1 MMKALLYKQLRLTCH
16 PMTLV
21 FVLSGVFLLIPNYP
35 YTVAFFYVTLG
46 IFFMFMNGREQ
57 RDADYCAVLPIRKRD
72 GVKAACLFAVLVELA
87 SLVLT
92 VPFALLSARI
102 NPRGTNLAGIDAN
115 VALFGIGLIL
125 FAVFNSVFLPSFYRT
140 GYKVGVAFLKASIAV
155 ALIVTCDVALPH
167 LPGLAWLD
175 GVDRTSCLRQLP
187 VLAICAALYGILTFF
202 AYRQA
207 VKRYEKVDL

>member
-187 VLAICAALYGILTFF
+187 VLAICAALYGFLTFF